1 MRPPSLSLSPAPFI
15 IGQLIPKGY
24 ITLDGTSLTLTGI
37 DRARLQFSVMLIAHT
52 QEKVVMTRKQVGDRV
67 NVECDAVG
75 KWVLAGVEGALAGLG
90 EGAAGSDGKD
100 QSALARLVE
109 GAVERVVERKLK
121 EKGLI

>member
-1 MRPPSLSLSPAPFI
+1 LTPFARLFPAAFI
-15 IGQLIPKGY
+15 LGQLIPKGY

-37 DRARLQFSVMLIAHT
+37 RPAERQFSVMLIAHT

-75 KWVLAGVEGALAGLG
+75 KWVLAGVEGALAGLS
-90 EGAAGSDGKD
+90 EGMAAGEQPQG
-100 QSALARLVE
+100 ALAKLVE
-109 GAVERVVERKLK
+109 DAVERVVERKLR